1 MGTISDKLK
10 YLAESK
16 RQIKNA
22 IIARGQSV
30 SDNDR
35 FVDYAS
41 AILQI
46 ETGSDI
52 YVSPLDVTSNGTFDA
67 GSGNAYN
74 PVTVNV
80 KPNVSSKT
88 IDENGTYKAS
98 DDGVDGFS
106 QVVVDIEPNLVE
118 KTITEE
124 GEFLANDDNVD
135 GYRKVIVKIEPPEY
149 CTVKFMNRET
159 LLQVVNEVPYGGY
172 AIYEGEDPTESGKIF
187 TGWNPASTNI
197 VRDTTCYATFEDE
210 PANSDEEIQE
220 SWEDI
225 IKNRGA
231 NCPIGSFKTLLI
243 GTVDGEQLRGVR
255 MKKVAINERGTVSS
269 WLAMDPLGYTTPVT
283 KKMYDDDFSY
293 TPENPRQ
300 DIEGWRNS
308 DLREWLNNNLLSA
321 MPHGLSGAIAQVTK
335 FSKNIDREF
344 DMIVNNLETQDRIW
358 VPSGLELGNTIS
370 ELETMGVKYN
380 DKVDSLGITV
390 PSFWTRSVS
399 SSWTSTPKNPVPGVS
414 IMGAVAGRVL
424 SVYRYNKW
432 TDVEGTEHTSPN
444 GSSNVIIGFCL

>member
-1 MGTISDKLK
+1 MGSIAEKLV
-10 YLAESK
+10 YLENVK
-16 RQIKNA
+16 RQIGNA
-22 IIARGQSV
+22 LISRGQSV

-35 FVDYAS
+35 FVDYS
-41 AILQI
+41 DKILNI
-46 ETGSDI
+46 ETGADV
-52 YVSPLDVTSNGTFDA
+52 YVSPITITENGDYDA
-67 GSGNAYN
+67 GIGNAYN
-74 PVTVNV
+74 PVTVNITPDV
-80 KPNVSSKT
+80 MSKT
-88 IDENGTYKAS
+88 IDENGEYNAS
-98 DDGVDGFS
+98 DDGATGYS
-106 QVVVDIEPNLVE
+106 KVVVEVVPNLVE

-124 GEFLANDDNVD
+124 GEYSAEDDNVD
-135 GYRKVIVKIEPPEY
+135 GYSKVTVALEIPEY
-149 CTVKFMNRET
+149 CTVQFKHRET

-225 IKNRGA
+225 IENRGA

-335 FSKNIDREF
+335 FSRNIDREF

-358 VPSGLELGNTIS
+358 VPSGLEIGS
-370 ELETMGVKYN
+370 ASSLETMGVKYK
-380 DKVDSLGITV
+380 DKVDSLGFTV
-390 PSFWTRSVS
+390 SSFWTRSVVA
-399 SSWTSTPKNPVPGVS
+399 STASGVS
-414 IMGAVAGRVL
+414 IMGGIGGGTS
-424 SVYRYNKW
+424 SVHRYNKW
-432 TDVEGTEHTSPN
+432 TDNGGTEHTSPN
-444 GSSNVIIGFCL
+444 ASSNVIIGFCL